1 MLLLPLTIVLSRQVL
16 YNNTM
21 TELKTAEHLIYFMIK
36 NLRLSRYDSRFLEN
50 LEKMTVTTHRVTTN
64 QVELVNKLIDKYQ
77 RQLVKQGFF
86 IEQLLN
92 LPWSTTIVQTTREYT
107 SAHVGL
113 LDDNI
118 ILKTPYNKQ
127 FVAEFRTISESC
139 FVWDHTNKYYIGDLS
154 TYSLKLAIKTAKK
167 HFSDVRYSDR
177 VNELLLQLEQYED
190 AVYWTPTLINSNG
203 NYMIACT
210 NTSLDKAIEHIPLN
224 TELSTLAELAR
235 YGVNIDN
242 AIIVTE
248 EERFAATY
256 NPTIELNDL
265 PNIVSW
271 LQNVKCDYLYVSG
284 MALTTSLKQKHN
296 FRDRVINAGIHYV
309 ENPKYTTQR
318 ELKYKFPVALRFRM
332 VPDFNEPTNIA
343 KIINV
348 VNSQPVNLE
357 KNETM

>member
-1 MLLLPLTIVLSRQVL
+1 
-16 YNNTM
+16 M

-36 NLRLSRYDSRFLEN
+36 TLRLSRYDLRFLEN
-50 LEKMTVTTHRVTTN
+50 LEKMTVSTHRVTTN

-77 RQLVKQGFF
+77 RQLIKQGFF

-107 SAHVGL
+107 SAHVGI

-118 ILKTPYNKQ
+118 ILKTPYNKA
-127 FVAEFRTISESC
+127 FITEFRSVSESS

-167 HFSDVRYSDR
+167 HFTDVRHSDR
-177 VNELLLQLEQYED
+177 VNELLQQMEYYKD
-190 AVYWTPTLINSNG
+190 AIYWSPTLINSNG
-203 NYMIACT
+203 NYMIAST
-210 NTSLDKAIEHIPLN
+210 NTALDKAIEHLPLN

-235 YGVNIDN
+235 YGISVDN
-242 AIIVTE
+242 TILVTE
-248 EERFAATY
+248 EELFAATY
-256 NPTIELNDL
+256 NPTIELSDL
-265 PNIVSW
+265 PNIVPW
-271 LQNVKCDYLYVSG
+271 LQSIKCDYLYVSG

-296 FRDRVINAGIHYV
+296 FRDRLLDAGIHYV

-318 ELKYKFPVALRFRM
+318 ELNYKVPVALRFRM
-332 VPDFNEPTNIA
+332 VPDFNEPTNLA

>member
-1 MLLLPLTIVLSRQVL
+1 
-16 YNNTM
+16 M
-21 TELKTAEHLIYFMIK
+21 TELKTVEHLIYFMIK

-50 LEKMTVTTHRVTTN
+50 LEKMAISTCRITSN
-64 QVELVNKLIDKYQ
+64 QVDLVNKLIDKYQ
-77 RQLVKQGFF
+77 RQLIKHGFF

-118 ILKTPYNKQ
+118 ILKTPYNKA
-127 FVAEFRTISESC
+127 FITEFRTISESC

-177 VNELLLQLEQYED
+177 VSELLKQLEYYD
-190 AVYWTPTLINSNG
+190 NTVYWTPTLINSNG
-203 NYMIACT
+203 NYMIACS
-210 NTSLDKAIEHIPLN
+210 NEALHKAIEHIPLN
-224 TELSTLAELAR
+224 AELSTLAELVR
-235 YGVNIDN
+235 YGVTIDN
-242 AIIVTE
+242 TILLTE
-248 EERFAATY
+248 EEQFAAEY
-256 NPTIELNDL
+256 NPKVEVSDL
-265 PNIVSW
+265 SKIVPW
-271 LQNVKCDYLYVSG
+271 LQNIKCDCVYVSG
-284 MALTTSLKQKHN
+284 MSLTTLIHRHDFKKN
-296 FRDRVINAGIHYV
+296 IEDAGIRYF
-309 ENPKYTTQR
+309 ENPKFSTQKK
-318 ELKYKFPVALRFRM
+318 LTYKCPVALRFRM
-332 VPDFNEPTNIA
+332 VPDFNEPLNLA